1 MKTLAGINTD
11 WIFSLMVGE
20 LIFRDECFIIV
31 GLCMKVHRTL
41 GKGFKEA
48 VYKDALEI
56 ELQKAKI
63 PYEREKK
70 LR

>member
-1 MKTLAGINTD
+1 MA
-11 WIFSLMVGE
+11 GE

-63 PYEREKK
+63 SV
-70 LR
+70 